1 MKNTQ
6 GQDYE
11 FTEIEPNLWQ
21 LTGQV
26 ELSSV
31 VKDGQQVVGTVENVD
46 IVNYSGKLTL
56 GRGNHIYQHQIT
68 QINLLHGVPQYV
80 TM

>member
-11 FTEIEPNLWQ
+11 FEQTSPGVWK
-21 LTGQV
+21 LTGPIQ
-26 ELSSV
+26 LSSV
-31 VKDGQQVVGTVENVD
+31 VKNGQQVLGTVENVD
-46 IVNYSGKLTL
+46 IVNYEGNLTL
-56 GRGNHIYQHQIT
+56 GRGNHIYQETIK
-68 QINLLHGVPQYV
+68 QINLVHGVPQYV